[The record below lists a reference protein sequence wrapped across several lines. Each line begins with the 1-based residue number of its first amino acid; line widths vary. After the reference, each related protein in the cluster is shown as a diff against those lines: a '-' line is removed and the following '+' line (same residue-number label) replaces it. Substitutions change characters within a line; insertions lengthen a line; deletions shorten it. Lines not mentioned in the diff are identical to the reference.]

1 MWGVGRVIL
10 PLYGT
15 HKTPFS
21 RSLLAAAAAAA
32 AAAAVILL
40 LLLLP
45 VSPQSL
51 VSLLPL
57 PDVTYLGEI

>member
-21 RSLLAAAAAAA
+21 RSLLAAAAAA